1 MSVLCCN
8 KRGDPSVAQ
17 LGSARVVVAGAQNE
31 VGKAEA
37 VLLSFRLDCCICS
50 NTQLASLKIAFQEQ
64 GFSSSHAP

>member
-64 GFSSSHAP
+64 VFPSSHAP